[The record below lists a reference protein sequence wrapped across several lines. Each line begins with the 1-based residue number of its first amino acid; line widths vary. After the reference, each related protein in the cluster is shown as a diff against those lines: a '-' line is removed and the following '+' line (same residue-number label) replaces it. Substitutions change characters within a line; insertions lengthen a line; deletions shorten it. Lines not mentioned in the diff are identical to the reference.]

1 MNLSQILKKSVR
13 ILGSVFLLTSLGCKV
28 TDALN
33 STAGM
38 DQRMIQLQSGMDT
51 TNKNMEKMVDAVHDQ
66 QVVLPYEQ
74 LLTAENATVLKPIP
88 FKMMAYGEKMA
99 QAMTAEEL
107 VKLTYIWLKEIDE
120 SQPEKD
126 SKDCKVNEV
135 GKEICGK
142 PFYSKELLARTNHE
156 KEARF
161 AALKVLAGFA
171 PQSIIEEIVQEHLTT
186 PGRFRRTTLNLL
198 TLRSMMLKEIL
209 LDESILK
216 EELWTI
222 KVADEGFKYMNQ
234 LNYIAEIGKQ
244 LPARKLQLSFSLN
257 GFLSQPGQAK
267 HPSNKVYSFD
277 PLNEMRDRWT
287 TFGNFIQSMLINN
300 QDFQSFATAEEKQAA
315 QQALQKALQMATT
328 WPESNPS
335 LTGMT
340 N

>member
-1 MNLSQILKKSVR
+1 
-13 ILGSVFLLTSLGCKV
+13 
-28 TDALN
+28 
-33 STAGM
+33 
-38 DQRMIQLQSGMDT
+38 
-51 TNKNMEKMVDAVHDQ
+51 
-66 QVVLPYEQ
+66 
-74 LLTAENATVLKPIP
+74 
-88 FKMMAYGEKMA
+88 
-99 QAMTAEEL
+99 

-126 SKDCKVNEV
+126 SKDCKVNEA

-257 GFLSQPGQAK
+257 GFLIHPGQAK

-300 QDFQSFATAEEKQAA
+300 QDFQAFATAEEKQAA
-315 QQALQKALQMATT
+315 QQAQQKAMQMTEG